1 MAMKENIA
9 EIEYTPLKFE
19 ELTENLQEACMR
31 ADWKDLM
38 PVQAHSLPYTLK
50 GHDVMVQSRTGS
62 GKTGAFLL
70 PCADKRTCHAG

>member
-38 PVQAHSLPYTLK
+38 PVQAHI
-50 GHDVMVQSRTGS
+50 R
-62 GKTGAFLL
+62 
-70 PCADKRTCHAG
+70 